1 MNETST
7 QLARTSTDSIPAFDA
22 LPDSAFI
29 RASHLVRDPKY
40 PNRPV
45 PLQISMS
52 TLWRYCAPGGTF
64 PQPVRLSA
72 GITAW
77 RVGDV
82 RQWIDKHHAA
92 ALALAA

>member
-1 MNETST
+1 MYEATPQTANTATAE
-7 QLARTSTDSIPAFDA
+7 IPAFDA

-82 RQWIDKHHAA
+82 RAWIDSRITD

>member
-1 MNETST
+1 MTTGTPMTNS
-7 QLARTSTDSIPAFDA
+7 SIPSFDD

-29 RASHLVRDPKY
+29 RASHLVRDTKH

-52 TLWRYCAPGGTF
+52 TLWRYCAAGGTF
-64 PQPVRLSA
+64 PKPVKLSS

-77 RVGDV
+77 RVGEV
-82 RQWIDKHHAA
+82 RAWLNNRAA
-92 ALALAA
+92 APIALAA